1 MFFEILSTH
10 IMTQI
15 CFPVSVDFKTI
26 HRISMLLTM
35 SLIQNLTVFTRRLLL
50 VSFVFGHHSFHAT
63 ILHINIHFHHAPSF
77 FPCTIK
83 FNVKRVEISFF

>member
-50 VSFVFGHHSFHAT
+50 VSFVFGHHSFHANFAYQ
-63 ILHINIHFHHAPSF
+63 IPFPS
-77 FPCTIK
+77 CTI
-83 FNVKRVEISFF
+83 ILSMHHQI